1 MSASP
6 AIEITVVPQRE
17 DHCRYRACWP
27 DGETQL
33 AQVPETF
40 LDLIGV
46 MLARRLL
53 EQGYAVERILIV
65 RQEGADFELMRC
77 PLGAAAAT
85 PMVNHA
91 AAVKGPTRAV
101 SAVTA

>member
-6 AIEITVVPQRE
+6 DIEITVVPQRE

-27 DGETQL
+27 DGETLL

-40 LDLIGV
+40 LDLIGF

-65 RQEGADFELMRC
+65 RLQGADFELMRA
-77 PLGAAAAT
+77 PLGVAAA
-85 PMVNHA
+85 PPLVNYA
-91 AAVKGPTRAV
+91 APVKGPTRAV
-101 SAVTA
+101 GVTA